1 MTNILRQLSC
11 FHQNWYRKYDMR
23 RGVQVSF
30 GERNPTR
37 DTGTVQ
43 SVCGLCILL
52 LDFFFSREYFEVF
65 SRHDKCVSHR

>member
-1 MTNILRQLSC
+1 
-11 FHQNWYRKYDMR
+11 MR

-43 SVCGLCILL
+43 SVCG
-52 LDFFFSREYFEVF
+52 FVTPAPAMYFLSHKYNV
-65 SRHDKCVSHR
+65 CVLTANYQTDSAIH